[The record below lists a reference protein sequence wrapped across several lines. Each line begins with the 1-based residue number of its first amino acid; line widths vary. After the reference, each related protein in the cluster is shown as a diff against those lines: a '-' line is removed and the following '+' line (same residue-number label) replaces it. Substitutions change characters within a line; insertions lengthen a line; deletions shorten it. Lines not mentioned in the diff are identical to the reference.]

1 MRCDIRRQKDIS
13 IVTPCDTIV
22 FCFWSRPKENEEQ
35 FLRQSMRKRRI
46 KKRQEFIEMIFSTSP
61 VSWSPNHKM
70 NLFLKWG
77 LETMLSQEVT
87 VSFKGSTQSL
97 LCCEC

>member
-1 MRCDIRRQKDIS
+1 MLIYAEVEGIISASSSKMRCDIRRQKDLF

-46 KKRQEFIEMIFSTSP
+46 KNVKD
-61 VSWSPNHKM
+61 
-70 NLFLKWG
+70 L
-77 LETMLSQEVT
+77 
-87 VSFKGSTQSL
+87 
-97 LCCEC
+97 